1 MRGAIDMIQLLR
13 GRSAPDAAPAKPVPV
28 FDEVTLG
35 INSGAGFALV
45 YDWTI
50 VTFLSRLRR

>member
-1 MRGAIDMIQLLR
+1 MAEPPPFL
-13 GRSAPDAAPAKPVPV
+13 
-28 FDEVTLG
+28 DEVTLG

-50 VTFLSRLRR
+50 VTFLSRV

>member
-45 YDWTI
+45 YD
-50 VTFLSRLRR
+50 